1 MLARLVPLLTVK
13 YEATSIYLAKPSAK
27 TGSSGKP
34 LSCLFL
40 GQPLLASLW
49 YTMVGYGS
57 VDCILARSKDFLESP
72 EMLAVHISLLQIF
85 TLHEP

>member
-34 LSCLFL
+34 LSWAACLFL
-40 GQPLLASLW
+40 GQPLLASLCRLW
-49 YTMVGYGS
+49 QCGLYPGQEQGLPRVTRDAS
-57 VDCILARSKDFLESP
+57 IFILKPF
-72 EMLAVHISLLQIF
+72 
-85 TLHEP
+85 